1 MDKIE
6 YRAVIKYLVLKGN
19 TPTQI
24 KHELDSVY
32 GDSAPSFTTVKFW
45 AAEFKR
51 GRKSLGDDERS
62 GRPKTATT
70 DDNIAKVHQMV
81 LDDRR
86 IKVRE
91 IAEVM
96 NISKERVCHILNQDL
111 GMRKLSARWVPRLLT
126 LDQKRVRMNIS
137 NAMLAQFRRN
147 KSEFWRRLITVDETW
162 IHHYTPETKI
172 QSKQWTAKGEPAPK
186 KAKTVISAGKVMA
199 TVFWD
204 SHGVILIDYLQK
216 GKTITG
222 AYYASLLDKL
232 KAELAENGHIYRK
245 RKSCFTKITHRL
257 TPQRLPWRKSTNYG
271 LNCLTIRLTHQI

>member
-6 YRAVIKYLVLKGN
+6 YRAVIKYLFLKGN

-24 KHELDSVY
+24 KDELDSVY

-62 GRPKTATT
+62 GRPKTATA
-70 DDNIAKVHQMV
+70 DENIAKVHQIV

-96 NISKERVCHILNQDL
+96 KMSKERVCHILHEHL
-111 GMRKLSARWVPRLLT
+111 GMTKLSARWVPRLLT
-126 LDQKRVRMNIS
+126 LDQK
-137 NAMLAQFRRN
+137 
-147 KSEFWRRLITVDETW
+147 
-162 IHHYTPETKI
+162 P
-172 QSKQWTAKGEPAPK
+172 QW
-186 KAKTVISAGKVMA
+186 
-199 TVFWD
+199 
-204 SHGVILIDYLQK
+204 
-216 GKTITG
+216 
-222 AYYASLLDKL
+222 
-232 KAELAENGHIYRK
+232 
-245 RKSCFTKITHRL
+245 
-257 TPQRLPWRKSTNYG
+257 LPWRKSTNYG